1 MTDYQD
7 YTDLSEELKQ
17 YSGKRKGELARLTY
31 RAALAIDT
39 MVARLKE
46 LEREGDD
53 GK

>member
-1 MTDYQD
+1 MANYQD
-7 YTDLSEELKQ
+7 YSNLAEELKR
-17 YSGKRKGELARLTY
+17 YSYERKGEIARLTY

-46 LEREGDD
+46 LERERDD